1 MRERFHQT
9 LPWLVLALLLSA
21 TWWGWQDARS
31 DNERV
36 RRRQFQRIFH
46 QTTAA
51 IADRLDSYSDAHYG
65 GAALFRHSEIVTRD
79 EWRDFVESLHLER
92 RHPGVDGVGHIAVV
106 EAGDLVAFERQ
117 RRLEAY
123 PEFRVRSTGERER
136 YYPISLIEPIEQNAG
151 ALGLDLGSETGALG
165 AMERARDAG
174 AVTLSRRVILIRDPR
189 HPAGFVMFH
198 PLYGHSRPP
207 ETVAARRRDLTG
219 WLFAPFAAQDFIEG
233 LFATTLAEIRS
244 QISLAIYAGEGVSEE
259 ALLYRDPSATGAVG
273 EDADGLRVEKRL
285 EILGQTW
292 TAVARPGADFASFV
306 PPRNAPLVLV
316 GGLVISFALFGL
328 FSAVTRTRSRALALA
343 RRMTRD
349 LEARTAELELSNR
362 DLELAVRA
370 AESAA
375 DALLEQHETLARTD
389 RMAAVGEMA
398 GGLAHEIRNPLAGIQ
413 MSLEN
418 LRKDA
423 ADPEIRERIEPPI
436 AELGRLARLLN
447 RYLSPLRHA
456 PEAVT
461 SVHLRELV
469 EDLCTLLRYRLPENV
484 SLASTISDDITWM
497 LPRDRIRQSLLN
509 LVLNAIHAIGD
520 AEGKIAISAER
531 DEERLAICV
540 DDDGTGFPE
549 DLLKG
554 PLRRFETHREEGT
567 GLGLAMVR
575 RVAEDLGGELI
586 LANRDPRGARVRL
599 VLPAQSG
606 ERTPGADSP
615 ASGRRA

>member
-36 RRRQFQRIFH
+36 RSRQFGRIFR
-46 QTTAA
+46 QTTVA
-51 IADRLDSYSDAHYG
+51 IADRLDSYSDAQYG
-65 GAALFRHSEIVTRD
+65 GAALFRHSEVVTRD
-79 EWRDFVESLHLER
+79 EWREFVDSLDLGR
-92 RHPGVDGVGHIAVV
+92 RHPGVEGVGYIAVV
-106 EAGDLVAFERQ
+106 EAGDLAAFER
-117 RRLEAY
+117 RRREAY
-123 PEFRVRSTGERER
+123 PEFRVRSAGERGR
-136 YYPISLIEPIEQNAG
+136 YYPISLIEPIERSAG
-151 ALGLDLGSETGALG
+151 ALGLDLGSEAGALE
-165 AMERARDAG
+165 AMERARDTG
-174 AVTLSRRVILIRDPR
+174 AVILSRRVILMQDPR
-189 HPAGFVMFH
+189 HPAGFVIFH
-198 PLYGHSRPP
+198 PLYGRSTPP

-219 WLFAPFAAQDFIEG
+219 WLFAPFAGQDFVEG

-244 QISLAIYAGEGVSEE
+244 QISLAIYAGEGVSED
-259 ALLYRDPSATGAVG
+259 ALLYRDPSAAAAVG
-273 EDADGLRVEKRL
+273 EDADGLLMEERL

-292 TAVARPGADFASFV
+292 TAVARPGPGFASFV
-306 PPRNAPLVLV
+306 PPRNEPQVLA
-316 GGLVISFALFGL
+316 GGLIISFSLFALFH
-328 FSAVTRTRSRALALA
+328 AMARTRSRALALA

-349 LEARTAELELSNR
+349 LEERSAELESSNR
-362 DLELAVRA
+362 DLAAAVNA

-375 DALLEQHETLARTD
+375 GVLLEQHATLARTD
-389 RMAAVGEMA
+389 RLAAVGEMA

-423 ADPEIRERIEPPI
+423 ADPEIRERIDPPI
-436 AELGRLARLLN
+436 EELGRLARLLN

-456 PEAVT
+456 PEPLA

-484 SLASTISDDITWM
+484 SLASTIDRDITWF

-509 LVLNAIHAIGD
+509 LVLNAIRAIGD

-531 DEERLAICV
+531 SGERLAICV

-549 DLLKG
+549 ELLEG
-554 PLRRFETHREEGT
+554 SLRRFETRSEGGT

-586 LANRDPRGARVRL
+586 LENLDPRGARVRL
-599 VLPAQSG
+599 VLPAQAG
-606 ERTPGADSP
+606 EEASGADSP
-615 ASGRRA
+615 ASGRRP

>member
-1 MRERFHQT
+1 MRARFHQT

-21 TWWGWQDARS
+21 TWWGWQDACS
-31 DNERV
+31 ENERV
-36 RRRQFQRIFH
+36 RRRQFERLFH

-65 GAALFRHSEIVTRD
+65 GAALFRHSEVVTRD
-79 EWRDFVESLHLER
+79 EWRQFVDSLDLSR
-92 RHPGVDGVGHIAVV
+92 RHPGVKGVGYIAVV
-106 EAGDLVAFERQ
+106 EADDLAAFERR

-123 PEFRVRSTGERER
+123 PEYRVRSAGERER
-136 YYPISLIEPIEQNAG
+136 YYPISLIEPIERNAG
-151 ALGLDLGSETGALG
+151 VLGLDLGSETGPLE
-165 AMERARDAG
+165 AMERARDTG
-174 AVTLSRRVILIRDPR
+174 AATLSRRVILIQDPR
-189 HPAGFVMFH
+189 HPVGFMLYL
-198 PLYGHSRPP
+198 PLYGRGRPP

-219 WLFAPFAAQDFIEG
+219 WLYAPFAAQDFIDG
-233 LFATTLAEIRS
+233 LFATTLAGIRS
-244 QISLAIYAGEGVSEE
+244 QISLVIYSGAAESED
-259 ALLYRDPSATGAVG
+259 ALLYRDPAAAGTVS
-273 EDADGLRVEKRL
+273 EDAGGLPMVERL
-285 EILGQTW
+285 DLHGETW
-292 TAVARPGADFASFV
+292 TAVGRPGAGFASFV
-306 PPRNAPLVLV
+306 PPRDAPQILA

-328 FSAVTRTRSRALALA
+328 FYTMTRTRSRALALA
-343 RRMTRD
+343 HRMTQD
-349 LEARTAELELSNR
+349 LEDRTAELERSNR
-362 DLELAVRA
+362 DLETAVNA

-375 DALLEQHETLARTD
+375 GVLLEQRETLARTD

-423 ADPEIRERIEPPI
+423 ADPEIRERIDPPI

-456 PEAVT
+456 PEPVT
-461 SVHLRELV
+461 SVHVRELV

-484 SLASTISDDITWM
+484 KLASSIDDDITWM
-497 LPRDRIRQSLLN
+497 LPKDRIRQSLLN
-509 LVLNAIHAIGD
+509 LVLNAMHAIGD

-531 DEERLAICV
+531 NAERLAICV
-540 DDDGTGFPE
+540 DDDGTGFPK

-554 PLRRFETHREEGT
+554 PLRRFETHSEEGT

-586 LANRDPRGARVRL
+586 LENRDPRGARVRL
-599 VLPAQSG
+599 ELPSHAG
-606 ERTPGADSP
+606 GL
-615 ASGRRA
+615 ASRR

>member
-1 MRERFHQT
+1 MRARFHQT

-31 DNERV
+31 ENERV
-36 RRRQFQRIFH
+36 RRRQFERLFH

-65 GAALFRHSEIVTRD
+65 GAALFRHSEVVTRD
-79 EWRDFVESLHLER
+79 EWRQFVDSLDLGR
-92 RHPGVDGVGHIAVV
+92 RHLGVGGVGHIAVV
-106 EAGDLVAFERQ
+106 EADDLAAFERR

-123 PEFRVRSTGERER
+123 PEYRVRSAGERER
-136 YYPISLIEPIEQNAG
+136 YYPISLIEPIERNAG
-151 ALGLDLGSETGALG
+151 VLYL
-165 AMERARDAG
+165 
-174 AVTLSRRVILIRDPR
+174 
-189 HPAGFVMFH
+189 
-198 PLYGHSRPP
+198 PLYGRGRPP

-219 WLFAPFAAQDFIEG
+219 WLYAPFAAQDFIDG
-233 LFATTLAEIRS
+233 LFATTLAGIRS
-244 QISLAIYAGEGVSEE
+244 QISLVIYSGAAESED
-259 ALLYRDPSATGAVG
+259 ALLYRDPAAAGAVS
-273 EDADGLRVEKRL
+273 EDAGGLPMVERL
-285 EILGQTW
+285 DLHGETW
-292 TAVARPGADFASFV
+292 TAVGRPGAGFASFV
-306 PPRNAPLVLV
+306 PPRDAPQILA

-328 FSAVTRTRSRALALA
+328 FYTMTRTRSRALALA
-343 RRMTRD
+343 HRMTQD
-349 LEARTAELELSNR
+349 LEDRTAELERSNR
-362 DLELAVRA
+362 DLETAVNA

-375 DALLEQHETLARTD
+375 GVLLEQRETLARTD

-423 ADPEIRERIEPPI
+423 ADPEIRERIDPPI

-456 PEAVT
+456 PEPVT
-461 SVHLRELV
+461 SVHVRELV
-469 EDLCTLLRYRLPENV
+469 EDLCTRLRYRLPENV
-484 SLASTISDDITWM
+484 KLASTIDDDITWM
-497 LPRDRIRQSLLN
+497 LPKDRIRQSLLN
-509 LVLNAIHAIGD
+509 LVLNAMHAIGD

-531 DEERLAICV
+531 NAERLAICV

-554 PLRRFETHREEGT
+554 PLRRFETHSEEGT

-586 LANRDPRGARVRL
+586 LENRDPRGARVRL
-599 VLPAQSG
+599 ELPSHAG
-606 ERTPGADSP
+606 GL
-615 ASGRRA
+615 ASRR